1 MHLIPDHHGFGRMRA
16 TATRHGVAANRR
28 PSCQQG
34 YRRVLWRCIEDHLY
48 GTASHG
54 LGVRRSTVFQGV
66 HEGQGSRTLTDRS
79 AMDTGS
85 VLLPEQRPTKLG
97 MLRRTSLCMLLTS
110 ALAACV
116 STPPTSFYFKI
127 PGLSLDQ
134 WSRIQKECAYE
145 AEKATASADP
155 KTAFEYTWRRIF
167 IMCAE
172 LRGATFVGRVR
183 ISDEEW
189 ERLSASCEEEARN
202 AAAGRPSSRERD
214 EMKEDRKVECLRRN
228 GVVFNRSLFP

>member
-1 MHLIPDHHGFGRMRA
+1 
-16 TATRHGVAANRR
+16 
-28 PSCQQG
+28 
-34 YRRVLWRCIEDHLY
+34 
-48 GTASHG
+48 
-54 LGVRRSTVFQGV
+54 
-66 HEGQGSRTLTDRS
+66 
-79 AMDTGS
+79 MDTGS

-127 PGLSLDQ
+127 PGLSSDQ

-155 KTAFEYTWRRIF
+155 KTGFEYTWRQIF